1 MLYFCTKLKSMK
13 SIKLLSLI
21 IVGVL
26 AFSSCKNNMSLTKRH
41 YTKGYHFHKTK
52 SVDQPEVKEGMA
64 SKNTKKTEK
73 NEKESPLEIVQVKPV
88 QDIETKSSSVSSNQT
103 LIASSSKRISN
114 TNNKVNAEKPKSLN
128 QTKKQLQN
136 QSKATKT
143 SESSRG
149 GGDSSTVK
157 LILCV
162 ILAIFIPPLG
172 MYIWNK
178 KTDTWFIVDL
188 ILFLLLFTYLF
199 WSGGLVGLAAVVI
212 ALLRVFDII

>member
-1 MLYFCTKLKSMK
+1 MK

-64 SKNTKKTEK
+64 SKTTKKT
-73 NEKESPLEIVQVKPV
+73 EKESPLEIVQVKPV
-88 QDIETKSSSVSSNQT
+88 QDIETKSISVSSNQT
-103 LIASSSKRISN
+103 LIASSSKQISN
-114 TNNKVNAEKPKSLN
+114 TKTNNKANAEKPKSLN

-136 QSKATKT
+136 QSKAAKPN
-143 SESSRG
+143 ESSRG

>member
-1 MLYFCTKLKSMK
+1 MK
-13 SIKLLSLI
+13 TIKLLGLFA
-21 IVGVL
+21 VGVL

-41 YTKGYHFHKTK
+41 YTKGYYFHKSK
-52 SVDQPEVKEGMA
+52 AVDQPEASEGIA
-64 SKNTKKTEK
+64 SKKDLKTKEVINPIEKIEVKSNDIIHTNNSVVKKEATTNEYIASTSKSLAQTSKKTK
-73 NEKESPLEIVQVKPV
+73 SPESESLN
-88 QDIETKSSSVSSNQT
+88 ETKQ
-103 LIASSSKRISN
+103 
-114 TNNKVNAEKPKSLN
+114 
-128 QTKKQLQN
+128 QLKA
-136 QSKATKT
+136 QSKPTKQA
-143 SESSRG
+143 SERG